1 MDSCQVVISPFS
13 LLKDSQTQHYKTV
26 TLCYW
31 QEKQHAFPR
40 PALRSIWAHTRPL
53 RAPRKDRGFGAFT
66 NVEAMILLSCHHH
79 QMGKDSSK
87 KIRKIFTTT
96 RLQGAGEPCSCCLLG
111 CLLGRI
117 CGRSAGT
124 RLHLLCC
131 PSKKKSWAYTSPVM
145 PLLSLVALP

>member
-13 LLKDSQTQHYKTV
+13 LLKDSQTQHYTTV

-31 QEKQHAFPR
+31 QGKQHAFHR
-40 PALRSIWAHTRPL
+40 PAPCSIWAHTSL
-53 RAPRKDRGFGAFT
+53 YTHPRKGKGFGAFT
-66 NVEAMILLSCHHH
+66 NVEAMIRLSCHHH
-79 QMGKDSSK
+79 QRGKDSGK

-96 RLQGAGEPCSCCLLG
+96 GLQGAGEPCSCCLLG
-111 CLLGRI
+111 CLLGHIR
-117 CGRSAGT
+117 GRSAGT

-131 PSKKKSWAYTSPVM
+131 SSKKKSWAYTSPVM